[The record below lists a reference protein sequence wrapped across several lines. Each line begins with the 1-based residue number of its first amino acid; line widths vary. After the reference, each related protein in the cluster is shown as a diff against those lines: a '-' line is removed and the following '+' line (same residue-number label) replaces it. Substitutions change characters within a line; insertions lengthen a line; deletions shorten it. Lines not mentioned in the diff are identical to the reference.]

1 MKDSAAIDFYAL
13 WINWWNETWVL
24 TRLTL
29 NDPSWPQTQVF
40 IQKSFLSF
48 DKLSPVAKM
57 VMLTTS
63 ILCGFVPL
71 LVIVTCYVLLATM
84 VLKHTEKMR
93 QDHHKELNGL
103 KESIVK
109 NEENSNIANR
119 SAQKSGIDSAM
130 QRATQSKNRIYKST
144 IW

>member
-1 MKDSAAIDFYAL
+1 
-13 WINWWNETWVL
+13 
-24 TRLTL
+24 
-29 NDPSWPQTQVF
+29 
-40 IQKSFLSF
+40 
-48 DKLSPVAKM
+48 M

-93 QDHHKELNGL
+93 QDHNKELTGL

-109 NEENSNIANR
+109 NGENSNMASR